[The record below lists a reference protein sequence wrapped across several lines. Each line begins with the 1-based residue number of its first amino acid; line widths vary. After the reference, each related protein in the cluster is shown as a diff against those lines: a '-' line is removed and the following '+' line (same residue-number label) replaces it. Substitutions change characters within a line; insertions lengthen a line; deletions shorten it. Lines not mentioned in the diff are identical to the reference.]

1 MLQVARR
8 RRSSPDPDTMR
19 LAVFLLLL
27 ANALLFAY
35 ARLDQASVS
44 EPGRLAGQIQPDSI
58 KLLTPQQ
65 VAALGLDRS
74 PIAAGAQAQAQ
85 GTGSVP
91 APGATPPPPS
101 HSQAAAPAQGAAQ
114 PSAQA
119 PAPAQPS
126 TPADVCTQWGPFSDA
141 DRANAQADLEALK
154 LGRQLSQHPVTV
166 TDAWW
171 VSLGPMP
178 TRAAADRRVT
188 ELRALSI
195 DDLSVVDSGNGQFA
209 VSLGIFRTQNAATA
223 RVQALSARGITEAHA
238 APRQQ
243 AITQTMLVVR
253 NPSPIVAAKLEELQ
267 GKYAGSELRSG
278 TCTP

>member
-1 MLQVARR
+1 
-8 RRSSPDPDTMR
+8 MR

-35 ARLDQASVS
+35 ARVDRASVS

-85 GTGSVP
+85 STGQVP
-91 APGATPPPPS
+91 GPGASPPPL

-114 PSAQA
+114 TSTQ
-119 PAPAQPS
+119 APAQPS
-126 TPADVCTQWGPFSDA
+126 TPADVCAQWGPFSDA
-141 DRANAQADLEALK
+141 DRAKAQADLEALK
-154 LGRQLSQHPVTV
+154 LGRQLSQHQVTV

-178 TRAAADRRVT
+178 TRSRRRSPRHGAARAVDRRSVGRRFRQWPICGFAGHFPHPERGDRARAGVGGTRCRWRDRRTAAAGDHADDARRSQPVASRRS
-188 ELRALSI
+188 E
-195 DDLSVVDSGNGQFA
+195 
-209 VSLGIFRTQNAATA
+209 
-223 RVQALSARGITEAHA
+223 ARGAAGQVRRKRAQVRHLHA
-238 APRQQ
+238 
-243 AITQTMLVVR
+243 V
-253 NPSPIVAAKLEELQ
+253 
-267 GKYAGSELRSG
+267 
-278 TCTP
+278 TP

>member
-1 MLQVARR
+1 
-8 RRSSPDPDTMR
+8 MR

-35 ARLDQASVS
+35 VRLDRASVS
-44 EPGRLAGQIQPDSI
+44 EPGRLAGQVQPDSI
-58 KLLTPQQ
+58 RLLTPQQ

-74 PIAAGAQAQAQ
+74 PVAARAEAQVQSAGQVP
-85 GTGSVP
+85 GS
-91 APGATPPPPS
+91 TRQSPS

-114 PSAQA
+114 TRADVTPTQA
-119 PAPAQPS
+119 PAQAS
-126 TPADVCTQWGPFSDA
+126 TPADVCTRWGPFSDA
-141 DRANAQADLEALK
+141 DRAKAQAELEALK

-171 VSLGPMP
+171 VSIGPMP
-178 TRAAADRRVT
+178 TRAAADRRVA

-195 DDLSVVDSGNGQFA
+195 DDLSVVDSGSGQFA
-209 VSLGIFRTQNAATA
+209 VSLGIFRTRNAATA
-223 RVQALSARGITEAHA
+223 RVQALAARGVADASA

-253 NPSPIVAAKLEELQ
+253 NPSPGVAAKLEELQ
-267 GKYAGSELRSG
+267 GKYAGSEISSG

>member
-1 MLQVARR
+1 
-8 RRSSPDPDTMR
+8 MR

-27 ANALLFAY
+27 ANGLLFAY
-35 ARLDQASVS
+35 ARLDRASVS
-44 EPGRLAGQIQPDSI
+44 EPGRLAGQIQPDGI
-58 KLLTPQQ
+58 KLLTAQQ

-74 PIAAGAQAQAQ
+74 PIAARAQAQAQ
-85 GTGSVP
+85 STGQVP
-91 APGATPPPPS
+91 GPGASPPPS

-114 PSAQA
+114 TSTQ
-119 PAPAQPS
+119 APAQPS

-141 DRANAQADLEALK
+141 DRAKAQADLETLK
-154 LGRQLSQHPVTV
+154 LGRQLSQHQVTV

-171 VSLGPMP
+171 VSLGPVP
-178 TRAAADRRVT
+178 TRAAADRRLT

-223 RVQALSARGITEAHA
+223 RVQALAARGVADAHA

-253 NPSPIVAAKLEELQ
+253 NPSPVVAAKLDELQ
-267 GKYAGSELRSG
+267 GKYAGSEISSG

>member
-1 MLQVARR
+1 
-8 RRSSPDPDTMR
+8 MR

-35 ARLDQASVS
+35 ARVDRASVS

-85 GTGSVP
+85 STGQVP
-91 APGATPPPPS
+91 GPGASPPPL

-114 PSAQA
+114 TSTQ
-119 PAPAQPS
+119 APAQPS
-126 TPADVCTQWGPFSDA
+126 TPADVCAQWGPFSDA
-141 DRANAQADLEALK
+141 DRAKAQADLEALK
-154 LGRQLSQHPVTV
+154 LGRQLSQHQVTV

-178 TRAAADRRVT
+178 TRSAADRRLT

-223 RVQALSARGITEAHA
+223 RAQALAARGVAGATA

-253 NPSPIVAAKLEELQ
+253 NPSPVVAAKLEELQ

>member
-1 MLQVARR
+1 
-8 RRSSPDPDTMR
+8 MR

-35 ARLDQASVS
+35 ARLDRASVS

-74 PIAAGAQAQAQ
+74 PIAAPAQAQAQAQAQ
-85 GTGSVP
+85 GTGS
-91 APGATPPPPS
+91 APPPVASPSSS

-114 PSAQA
+114 TSTQA
-119 PAPAQPS
+119 SAQPS
-126 TPADVCTQWGPFSDA
+126 TPDVCTQWGPFSDA
-141 DRANAQADLEALK
+141 DRAKALADLEALK
-154 LGRQLSQHPVTV
+154 LGRQLSQHQVTV

-178 TRAAADRRVT
+178 TRAAADRRVA

-223 RVQALSARGITEAHA
+223 RVQALAARGIAEAHA

-253 NPSPIVAAKLEELQ
+253 NPSPVVAAKLEELQ

-278 TCTP
+278 ACMP

>member
-1 MLQVARR
+1 
-8 RRSSPDPDTMR
+8 MR

-27 ANALLFAY
+27 ANGLLFAY
-35 ARLDQASVS
+35 ARLDRASVG

-58 KLLTPQQ
+58 KLLTAQQ

-74 PIAAGAQAQAQ
+74 PIVARAQAQSAGQ
-85 GTGSVP
+85 VAG
-91 APGATPPPPS
+91 PGASPLPS
-101 HSQAAAPAQGAAQ
+101 HSQAAVAAQGATQ
-114 PSAQA
+114 TSTQ
-119 PAPAQPS
+119 APAQPS

-141 DRANAQADLEALK
+141 DRAKAQADLEALK
-154 LGRQLSQHPVTV
+154 LGRQLSQHQVTV

-195 DDLSVVDSGNGQFA
+195 GDLSVVDSGNGQFA
-209 VSLGIFRTQNAATA
+209 VSLGIFRTQNAAIA
-223 RVQALSARGITEAHA
+223 RVQALAARGVTDAHA

-243 AITQTMLVVR
+243 AISQTMLVVR
-253 NPSPIVAAKLEELQ
+253 NPSSAVAAKLEELQ
-267 GKYAGSELRSG
+267 GKYAGSEISSG

>member
-1 MLQVARR
+1 
-8 RRSSPDPDTMR
+8 MR

-27 ANALLFAY
+27 ANGLLFAY
-35 ARLDQASVS
+35 ARLDRASVS

-58 KLLTPQQ
+58 KLLTAQQ

-74 PIAAGAQAQAQ
+74 PIVARAQAQSAGQ
-85 GTGSVP
+85 VAG
-91 APGATPPPPS
+91 PGASPPSS
-101 HSQAAAPAQGAAQ
+101 HSQAAVAAQGAAQ
-114 PSAQA
+114 TSTQ
-119 PAPAQPS
+119 APAQPS

-141 DRANAQADLEALK
+141 DRAKAQADLETLK
-154 LGRQLSQHPVTV
+154 LGRQLSQHQVTV

-195 DDLSVVDSGNGQFA
+195 GDLSVVDSGTGQFA
-209 VSLGIFRTQNAATA
+209 VSLGLFRTQNEAIA
-223 RVQALSARGITEAHA
+223 RVQALAARGVTDAHA

-243 AITQTMLVVR
+243 AISQTMLVVR
-253 NPSPIVAAKLEELQ
+253 NPSPAVAAKLEELQ
-267 GKYAGSELRSG
+267 GKYAGSEISSG